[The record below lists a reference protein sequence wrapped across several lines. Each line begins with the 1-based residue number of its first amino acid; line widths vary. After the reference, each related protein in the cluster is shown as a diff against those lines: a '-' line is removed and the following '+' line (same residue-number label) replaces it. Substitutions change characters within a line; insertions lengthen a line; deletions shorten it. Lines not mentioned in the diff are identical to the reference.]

1 MKLGIILVEPKYGL
15 NIGYVART
23 MKNFGVNR
31 LILTGIDKIP
41 PSAYRFSSHAREL
54 LEKAEV
60 MSYEDAIKGF
70 EVVVGTT
77 AKRAFRSSNV
87 VRSTLLPEEVVP
99 FLKNRSSV
107 GLVLGRDTTGL
118 RNDELEKCDFVVS
131 IPTGTEYAT
140 LNISHALAILLYV
153 LRRVEMTEPLRKAP
167 LRSEREKMMEYIDK
181 ILESI
186 EFPEHRRLRVVKTFN
201 KMVLQSDLRRED
213 LVTILGFMR
222 RVWLKVSRLD
232 R

>member
-41 PSAYRFSSHAREL
+41 PSAYRFSSHARDL

-60 MSYEDAIKGF
+60 MSYEDAIKRF

-87 VRSTLLPEEVVP
+87 IRSTLLPEEVIP
-99 FLKNRSSV
+99 FLKNMGSV

-118 RNDELEKCDFVVS
+118 RNDELEKCDFVVF

-140 LNISHALAILLYV
+140 LNISHALAILLYL
-153 LRRVEMTEPLRKAP
+153 LRRTETGKLLREAP
-167 LRSEREKMMEYIDK
+167 LRSEREKMIEYVSK

-186 EFPEHRRLRVVKTFN
+186 EFPEHRRLRVKKTFN
-201 KMVLQSDLRRED
+201 KVILQSNLRRED

-222 RVWLKVSRLD
+222 RVWLKTDRLN